1 MADGSLA
8 AYRGVHPAVVH
19 VHDLAPCMVMIEEAG
34 GVVLSPENRHTP
46 ELVADPLPTLPLV
59 AAGNRTDAEVVLDT
73 VFEGQL
79 Q

>member
-1 MADGSLA
+1 
-8 AYRGVHPAVVH
+8 
-19 VHDLAPCMVMIEEAG
+19 MVMIEEAG